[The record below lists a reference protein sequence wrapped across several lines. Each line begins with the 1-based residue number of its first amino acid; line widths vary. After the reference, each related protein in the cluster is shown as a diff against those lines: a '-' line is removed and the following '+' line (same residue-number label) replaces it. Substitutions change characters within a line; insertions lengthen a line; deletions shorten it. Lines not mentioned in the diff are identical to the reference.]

1 MATILV
7 FKTEERPPG
16 GETRAPAEIG
26 DRQGAKIV
34 IFPGVRYER
43 AAEAAVTA
51 VPPRRETP
59 RDRLEIIE

>member
-1 MATILV
+1 MATILL
-7 FKTEERPPG
+7 FKTEDRLPG
-16 GETRAPAEIG
+16 SDVRVLAEIG
-26 DRQGAKIV
+26 DRQGAEIV

-43 AAEAAVTA
+43 AAEVAATA